1 MLLTDVQCKTI
12 TKNTFMSKE
21 LDSTRYIPTTE
32 SNQEDA
38 MQAYRTRQR
47 LLNNEISKL
56 KN

>member
-1 MLLTDVQCKTI
+1 
-12 TKNTFMSKE
+12 MSKE